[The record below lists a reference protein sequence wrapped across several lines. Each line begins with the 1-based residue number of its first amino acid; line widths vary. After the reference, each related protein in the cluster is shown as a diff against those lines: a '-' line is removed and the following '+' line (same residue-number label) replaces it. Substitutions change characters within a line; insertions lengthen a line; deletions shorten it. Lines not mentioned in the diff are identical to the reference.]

1 MSSLIKV
8 RPLTHMEPKN
18 WMEPLN
24 QLIAIINQMVTGHI
38 NSVGVVKLTS
48 GSATTTL
55 YDNNIRPGSVI
66 VFSPQT
72 ADAASIFGSLWYDP
86 TSIPMTG
93 GSVVIHNTLTI
104 AADLTFGYAVFT

>member
-8 RPLTHMEPKN
+8 RPLTHADPKN

-24 QLIAIINQMVTGHI
+24 QLIAIANRLITGHI
-38 NSVGVVKLTS
+38 NSVGTVTLTS

-55 YDNNIRPGSVI
+55 MDNAIRPGSII

-86 TSIPMTG
+86 TSIPLTG

-104 AADLTFGYAVFT
+104 ASDLTFGYAVFT